1 MKKRW
6 ISGLMLAVL
15 LMGMLVPTA
24 AAQQSGKLIVSDAAG
39 KVGETVEVTVSL
51 VDNPGVIAL
60 AMKVHYDPNK
70 LELVSV
76 DNNKLMPDSMFSQNL
91 TDNPYYASWSDP
103 LATESFTDDDN
114 AFPNSGGL

>member
-39 KVGETVEVTVSL
+39 KV
-51 VDNPGVIAL
+51 
-60 AMKVHYDPNK
+60 
-70 LELVSV
+70 
-76 DNNKLMPDSMFSQNL
+76 
-91 TDNPYYASWSDP
+91 
-103 LATESFTDDDN
+103 
-114 AFPNSGGL
+114 